1 MEIGS
6 IDYLQSLRMV
16 ARARMLR
23 VSEQARQTRKGEDGK
38 GKASLQFP
46 SRGSEWGGYLDDTKH
61 FIFLICY
68 MK

>member
-1 MEIGS
+1 MMRMEIGS

-38 GKASLQFP
+38 GKASPQFP
-46 SRGSEWGGYLDDTKH
+46 SRGSEWGGT
-61 FIFLICY
+61 
-68 MK
+68 